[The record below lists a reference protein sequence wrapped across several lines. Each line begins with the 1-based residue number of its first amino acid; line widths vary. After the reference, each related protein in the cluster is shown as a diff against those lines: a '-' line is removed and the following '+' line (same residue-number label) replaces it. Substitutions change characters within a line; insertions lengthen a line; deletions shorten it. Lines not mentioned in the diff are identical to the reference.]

1 MSATGT
7 WVVPT
12 RAFEAS
18 LSELK
23 QWRQSV
29 AGELAAFRRWALVAR
44 LIDDQTMARIAHLE
58 RRLAV
63 ERLTVAFVAEYSRG
77 KSELINALFFAEMG
91 TRLLPSGIGRTT
103 LCPAE
108 ILWDPAR
115 PPSIRL
121 LPIGT
126 RESPKALREFI
137 GETSGWREI
146 ALDPS
151 KPQALA
157 EACQSLT
164 ESVSMSATEAAS
176 LGFAVSSQERVD
188 IPRWRYAIVNV
199 PHPLLASGLTVLDTP
214 GRAALAAEPEL
225 TMHRVPDAAA
235 IVFMVAADSGVTE
248 DDSALWNEHIAPID
262 GLELTCFV
270 ALNKIDA
277 LRDPRKTEAQ
287 VLADIDRQV
296 KSTADKLGIAPT
308 RVFALS
314 AQQGFEAKTASDRD
328 GLIRSRL
335 YRLEQALAKGMV
347 HQRRVDHA
355 AAVLAETR
363 ATFAEARALID
374 SRLGFTREQLDELAA
389 LQGKN
394 QKLVETLAKKAT
406 AERGRLERARAE
418 MSVLR
423 NIHNRHADVLGKL
436 LDPNGAR
443 DAGNKARMAVLN
455 STFSGRIPQVLDG
468 FFEKVRGDLAR
479 AIEVI
484 GEVKAMMAEA
494 KRKFAA
500 DYGMAIEAVPE
511 FATERFLVEV
521 ERLEE
526 HCERDFKSAT
536 SLLTRGRKT
545 LGALFFDTVAL
556 QVIRVFEIADR
567 EVRTWMNGF
576 IRPLD
581 AQLNAFQEQTNTKIE
596 GMGRIQNAE
605 TDLVARLD
613 ELQAIVTEVE
623 AQRGQLETHRDRLVA
638 LLDVKRDHSLA

>member
-23 QWRQSV
+23 EWRQSV

-91 TRLLPSGIGRTT
+91 TRLLPSGVGRTT

-121 LPIGT
+121 LPIET

-151 KPQALA
+151 KPKALA
-157 EACQSLT
+157 EACRSLT
-164 ESVSMSATEAAS
+164 ESVSMSAAEAAG
-176 LGFAVSSQERVD
+176 LGFAVQSQERVD
-188 IPRWRYAIVNV
+188 VPRWRYAIVNL

-235 IVFMVAADSGVTE
+235 IVFMVAADIGVTE
-248 DDSALWNEHIAPID
+248 DDRALWNEHIAPID
-262 GLELTCFV
+262 GVEQTCFV

-296 KSTADKLGIAPT
+296 SSTADKLGIAPT

-328 GLIRSRL
+328 VLMRSRL

-363 ATFAEARALID
+363 ATFAESRALID
-374 SRLGFTREQLDELAA
+374 SRLAFTREQLAELDA

-394 QKLVETLAKKAT
+394 QKLVETLARKAT

-418 MSVLR
+418 MTILR
-423 NIHNRHADVLGKL
+423 NIHNRHADELGKL

-443 DAGNKARMAVLN
+443 DAGNKARMSVLN
-455 STFSGRIPQVLDG
+455 SSFSGRIGQLLDG

-479 AIEVI
+479 AIQVI

-511 FATERFLVEV
+511 FATERFLVEL

-556 QVIRVFEIADR
+556 KVVRVFEIADR

-605 TDLVARLD
+605 IDLMARLD

-623 AQRGQLETHRDRLVA
+623 AQRAQWEAHRERLVA

>member
-23 QWRQSV
+23 EWRQSV

-63 ERLTVAFVAEYSRG
+63 ERLTIAFVAEYSRG

-91 TRLLPSGIGRTT
+91 TRLLPSGVGRTT
-103 LCPAE
+103 LCPVE

-121 LPIGT
+121 LPIET

-137 GETSGWREI
+137 GEASGWREI

-151 KPQALA
+151 KPQSLA

-164 ESVSMSATEAAS
+164 ESVSMSAGEAAG
-176 LGFAVSSQERVD
+176 LGFAVQAQERAD
-188 IPRWRYAIVNV
+188 IPRWRYAILNV

-235 IVFMVAADSGVTE
+235 IVFMVAADSGITE
-248 DDSALWNEHIAPID
+248 DDSALWNEHIAPIE
-262 GLELTCFV
+262 GLEQTCFV

-296 KSTADKLGIAPT
+296 SSTADKLGIAPT

-314 AQQGFEAKTASDRD
+314 AQQGFEAKAASDRD
-328 GLIRSRL
+328 ALIRSRL

-355 AAVLAETR
+355 AVVLAETR
-363 ATFAEARALID
+363 AAFAESRALID
-374 SRLGFTREQLDELAA
+374 SRLAFTREQLDELSA

-394 QKLVETLAKKAT
+394 QKLVETLARKAT

-418 MSVLR
+418 MTILR
-423 NIHNRHADVLGKL
+423 TIHNRHAEELGKL

-443 DAGNKARMAVLN
+443 DEGNKARMAVLN
-455 STFSGRIPQVLDG
+455 STFSGRIGLVLDG

-479 AIEVI
+479 SIHVI

-511 FATERFLVEV
+511 FATERFLVEL

-536 SLLTRGRKT
+536 SLLTRGRKA
-545 LGALFFDTVAL
+545 LGALFFDTVASK
-556 QVIRVFEIADR
+556 VIRVFEIADR

-576 IRPLD
+576 IRPLE

-605 TDLVARLD
+605 TDLMARLD
-613 ELQAIVTEVE
+613 ELQAMVAEVE
-623 AQRGQLETHRDRLVA
+623 AQRAQLETHRERLVT